1 MKPTEEMIHYN
12 KMVLFSQEI
21 TGSKLF
27 SVMPGI
33 NKYGARRF
41 KELFKLSEL

>member
-1 MKPTEEMIHYN
+1 MTPTEEAAHYK
-12 KMVLFSQEI
+12 KMVLFSQKL

-33 NKYGARRF
+33 NKYGAREF
-41 KELFKLSEL
+41 KNLFKLSEL